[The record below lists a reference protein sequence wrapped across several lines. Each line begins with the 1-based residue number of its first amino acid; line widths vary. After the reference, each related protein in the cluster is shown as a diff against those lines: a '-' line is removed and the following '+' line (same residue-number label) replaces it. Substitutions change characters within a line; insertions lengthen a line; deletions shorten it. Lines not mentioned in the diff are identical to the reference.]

1 MIDGSSLP
9 TQKRKKKKPIIR
21 NMLQKYDENQV
32 AGKQV

>member
-9 TQKRKKKKPIIR
+9 TQKKGKIPIIR
-21 NMLQKYDENQV
+21 NILQKYDENQV

>member
-9 TQKRKKKKPIIR
+9 TPPKKRKIPIIR